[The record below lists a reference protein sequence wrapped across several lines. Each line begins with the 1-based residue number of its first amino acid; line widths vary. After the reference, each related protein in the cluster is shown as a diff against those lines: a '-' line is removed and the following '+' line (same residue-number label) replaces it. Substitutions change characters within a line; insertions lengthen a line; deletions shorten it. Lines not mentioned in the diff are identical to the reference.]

1 MAEKKRLY
9 RLMKTDFDIEKLVE
23 KRSITNE
30 LDYER
35 ALNADKR
42 LRLLA
47 KESAHFK
54 KLRNS
59 LRDIIEKY
67 ESTEWNDLD
76 KIDDTKLLESKKSEQ
91 IAEVERLFIENRK
104 QTIRK
109 KLKELDLTQENLAS
123 ILGHKSKTHMSELV
137 NGIKPF
143 TLKDL
148 IIINRLLK
156 IDLSVL
162 IPAFLS
168 NEDQK
173 RVQDAVKKLDKPKV
187 KLTNDDLVLFG

>member
-23 KRSITNE
+23 KGSITNE

-54 KLRNS
+54 KLRTN
-59 LRDIIEKY
+59 LRVIIEKY

-76 KIDDTKLLESKKSEQ
+76 KIDDSKLLESKKSEQ
-91 IAEVERLFIENRK
+91 IAEAERLFIENRK

-143 TLKDL
+143 TIKDL

-173 RVQDAVKKLDKPKV
+173 RVQDAVIKLKKPKV

>member
-1 MAEKKRLY
+1 
-9 RLMKTDFDIEKLVE
+9 MKTDFDIEKLVE

-109 KLKELDLTQENLAS
+109 KLKELDLTQKNLAS
-123 ILGHKSKTHMSELV
+123 ILGHKSKKHMSELV

-148 IIINRLLK
+148 VIINRLLK

>member
-148 IIINRLLK
+148 VIINRLLK

>member
-109 KLKELDLTQENLAS
+109 KLKELDLTQKNLAS